1 MITTQCE
8 PTMTVYKPLPFC
20 KKYPQTSFRSSNT
33 TKSGHLPLL
42 GGAPSPRQRKE
53 QLYNNTTGFSDARN
67 ILSTARFTS
76 PGPRCSEGTTG
87 GGIVDC
93 MLEGP
98 APPNGMVVALKLH
111 EKNPRD
117 ICIGWWMSV
126 MCWMV
131 IINGN
136 DRFECF
142 GRVVGCCFQ
151 GQLIPIWLKW
161 VLYIGCCTAGYSVSP
176 SLASLCDWIPA
187 NHNPPCFIWNKTK
200 WIKTRQ
206 FYNSKRSTGNGAF
219 QIQVQNKTIQSSGRP
234 GNWFEFGL
242 TRHSYWWIAP
252 TIPSSHRKI
261 PLGAD
266 VRKRGLDWH
275 GWRLGT
281 QKCVASWKLE
291 TWNSTSLNPGHMV
304 ITCHYVSLPH
314 LTTLK
319 FQEKSNLT
327 HALLLGGKEEGW
339 L

>member
-117 ICIGWWMSV
+117 ICIGSWMSV

-161 VLYIGCCTAGYSVSP
+161 VLYIGCCTAGYSASP

-234 GNWFEFGL
+234 GSWFEFGL

-252 TIPSSHRKI
+252 TIPSSHRKN
-261 PLGAD
+261 PLGSRRAQER
-266 VRKRGLDWH
+266 VGLA
-275 GWRLGT
+275 RMAARYP
-281 QKCVASWKLE
+281 KMRCKLE
-291 TWNSTSLNPGHMV
+291 IGNLELNITEPWSYGHYMSLRFTTTPDHAEV
-304 ITCHYVSLPH
+304 SRKIKLDTCFAPR
-314 LTTLK
+314 
-319 FQEKSNLT
+319 
-327 HALLLGGKEEGW
+327 G
-339 L
+339 